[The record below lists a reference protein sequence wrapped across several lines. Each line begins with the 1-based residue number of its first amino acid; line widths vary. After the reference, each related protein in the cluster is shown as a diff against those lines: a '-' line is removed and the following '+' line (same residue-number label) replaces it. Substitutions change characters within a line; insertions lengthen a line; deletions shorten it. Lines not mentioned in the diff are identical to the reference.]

1 MNWPSQPPIM
11 VAGRS
16 FTKNVVIITC
26 MITTKTNDY
35 YWRNNTVPSK
45 YIKKG
50 ESPEGRERRLR
61 AFRHNALTGHVRM
74 MQMQLLAMCQSD
86 TTTQE
91 AKQIAYQI
99 AELASK
105 LEQSLKTRIDL

>member
-1 MNWPSQPPIM
+1 M
-11 VAGRS
+11 
-16 FTKNVVIITC
+16 
-26 MITTKTNDY
+26 
-35 YWRNNTVPSK
+35 PSK

-74 MQMQLLAMCQSD
+74 MQMQLLNICQSD

-91 AKQIAYQI
+91 AKH
-99 AELASK
+99 LAQEMYAKSY
-105 LEQSLKTRIDL
+105 LLLASLKTRIDL

>member
-1 MNWPSQPPIM
+1 M
-11 VAGRS
+11 
-16 FTKNVVIITC
+16 
-26 MITTKTNDY
+26 
-35 YWRNNTVPSK
+35 PSK

-74 MQMQLLAMCQSD
+74 MQMQLLNIYQSD

-91 AKQIAYQI
+91 AKH
-99 AELASK
+99 LAQEMHAKSY
-105 LEQSLKTRIDL
+105 LLLASLKTRVD